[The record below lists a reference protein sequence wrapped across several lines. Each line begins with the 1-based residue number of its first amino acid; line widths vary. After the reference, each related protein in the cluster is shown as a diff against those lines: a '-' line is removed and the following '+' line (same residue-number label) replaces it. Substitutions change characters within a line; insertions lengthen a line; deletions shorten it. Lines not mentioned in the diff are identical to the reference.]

1 MDKCQKKREALTLG
15 TVCAR
20 EACVAG
26 TFRLHVA
33 LSVVAA
39 KVWTASGCYVN
50 NPRNYK
56 KRDDDIDRGSSKSE
70 IGGPE
75 HSFDLIGQK
84 AELGFPGTSCNFS
97 CQAVR
102 VPLWLPD
109 DRRACA

>member
-1 MDKCQKKREALTLG
+1 MNKWQTKREALTLG

-39 KVWTASGCYVN
+39 KVWAASGCYVN

-56 KRDDDIDRGSSKSE
+56 KRGDGLDRGSSKSE

-84 AELGFPGTSCNFS
+84 AELGFPGTLYRSSCRQ
-97 CQAVR
+97 CR
-102 VPLWLPD
+102 VSEC
-109 DRRACA
+109 R